1 MVIVS
6 NPRRFSPLMAQSSFK
21 LKIVGT
27 AARALNASKSCCCSY
42 VKNITNCDIVPVIRP
57 QDLATKG
64 SGKLVVNKDSNFI
77 LNGIETQFTQ
87 ETGPRDLIVLHKTL
101 KFEVAE
107 VISDTELKLKTELN
121 LEALEFISND
131 AAYKI
136 IPHIDQSVLYEKVH
150 ERLDKGESIVIFPE
164 GGSHDRSEMLP
175 LKGRV
180 LMKKKKKK
188 ART

>member
-1 MVIVS
+1 M
-6 NPRRFSPLMAQSSFK
+6 
-21 LKIVGT
+21 
-27 AARALNASKSCCCSY
+27 
-42 VKNITNCDIVPVIRP
+42 IRP

-180 LMKKKKKK
+180 LMEKKKKKK
-188 ART
+188 G